1 MVFGIVKKQNE
12 ESTVVVY
19 HSSKEMNDYRENY
32 MLRYPVKKAA
42 WKLVCPTVIGMFI
55 SSLYAFCN
63 YIHVGKLSSNESL
76 MLGTLSAVS
85 PIDQG
90 CINGLSSMVVLGSSV
105 LLSHLIGRG
114 SLKEGDYLV
123 GNALMLQ
130 LIGYGIVLLLL
141 YPLLPS
147 VLPFLTGDGEMFT
160 EALSYSQ
167 FLVVCSVVS
176 FLSSCL
182 NGLIQNQGSAG
193 VCCVI
198 SLMSCGM
205 NILLNIIFIR
215 GYGLG
220 VKGVVLSS
228 TFSAGCSLLLS
239 FLYLQSSFSAVHFH
253 PSSLSLQWNLC
264 RSVFLMGFPG
274 LITSL
279 VRSFGSFLSNHLLSH
294 FSHSS
299 QESLMLLSCW
309 GMLQKCAAV
318 GMIPLLA
325 FSQGMIPL
333 LACAYGSRQYK
344 RYSQCMKLLM
354 RVLFVVACVMESMM
368 MVSSSLIGSFLSSE
382 PVFREFFSGG
392 LRWMISSLLLDG
404 FSFGVLTML
413 QSIGKGLQAGIVLL
427 IRESLLLCL
436 EGVLSYRFD
445 SYWGFVYAYPLS
457 SIITCL
463 VCSCLYYWHY
473 QRMGDKMHNAQ

>member
-1 MVFGIVKKQNE
+1 MVFGIVKKHNE
-12 ESTVVVY
+12 ESTVVVC
-19 HSSKEMNDYRENY
+19 HLSKEASNRQENY
-32 MLRYPVKKAA
+32 LLSDPVKKAA
-42 WKLVCPTVIGMFI
+42 WKLVCPTVIGMFF

-63 YIHVGKLSSNESL
+63 FIHVGRLSSNESL

-114 SLKEGDYLV
+114 SFKEGDYLV

-130 LIGYGIVLLLL
+130 LIGYVIILLLL

-147 VLPFLTGDGEMFT
+147 LLPFLTGDGEMFD
-160 EALSYSQ
+160 EALSYSH
-167 FLVVCSVVS
+167 FLVVCSVVG

-182 NGLIQNQGSAG
+182 NGLIQNQGGAG
-193 VCCVI
+193 VCCMISVI
-198 SLMSCGM
+198 SCGM
-205 NILLNIIFIR
+205 NVLLNIIFIR

-228 TFSAGCSLLLS
+228 TFSAGCSFLLS

-253 PSSLSLQWNLC
+253 LSSFSLQWSLC
-264 RSVFLMGFPG
+264 RSVLLMGFPG

-299 QESLMLLSCW
+299 QEGLMLLSCW

-333 LACAYGSRQYK
+333 LACTHGSGHYK
-344 RYSQCMKLLM
+344 RYSQCVRLLM
-354 RVLFVVACVMESMM
+354 RVLFVIACMIESMM
-368 MVSSSLIGSFLSSE
+368 MVSSSFIASFLSSNAI
-382 PVFREFFSGG
+382 FREFFSGG

-404 FSFGVLTML
+404 FSFGVLTIL
-413 QSIGKGLQAGIVLL
+413 QSIGKGLQAGILL
-427 IRESLLLCL
+427 LVRESLLLSL
-436 EGVLSYRFD
+436 QGVLSYHFD

-457 SIITCL
+457 SIVTFLMCGY
-463 VCSCLYYWHY
+463 LYFYHY
-473 QRMGDKMHNAQ
+473 QRIVGCDT